1 MEVPMPW
8 PAFPYA
14 APTMCR
20 SRSSRFPMPFAH
32 MLAET
37 DSATGE
43 ATMLAIHQGQAAAPS
58 IAEHLAKR
66 CRQHAVPAAGDGVA
80 RVLRLA
86 EAKAWTDAALALI
99 ELEQPR
105 WRLRRLVQE
114 GGEWFCALSRHP
126 SLPLE
131 LDDCAE
137 AHNELM
143 VLAILDALSEAR
155 EKDAA
160 AVVLKQ
166 GAVHPAQLPS
176 VTAVC
181 DDFG

>member
-1 MEVPMPW
+1 MACISLCGAYNVP
-8 PAFPYA
+8 
-14 APTMCR
+14 
-20 SRSSRFPMPFAH
+20 
-32 MLAET
+32 
-37 DSATGE
+37 
-43 ATMLAIHQGQAAAPS
+43 
-58 IAEHLAKR
+58 
-66 CRQHAVPAAGDGVA
+66 V
-80 RVLRLA
+80 
-86 EAKAWTDAALALI
+86 ALI

-166 GAVHPAQLPS
+166 GAVHPAQLPN